1 MKRPR
6 KAIVLAAGF
15 GSRLAPLTLDCPKP
29 LVPLRGKPM
38 IGHVLTQL
46 REWGVREVLVNIHHL
61 AGEMLREVP
70 GWCPAGMRLNF
81 SFEAEILG
89 TGGGLRR
96 MQWFVGDDPLWVCN
110 ADVLQTLNP
119 RPLLKAYEREKPLAC
134 LWMLRDAGPRTVK
147 VENGKVVDFRGG
159 GVTFSGL
166 HLMSPKLWSYLP
178 DQEFS
183 SVITVYEQA
192 LSAGE
197 TILGVEVSGSEWA
210 DVGTPEHLLE
220 AAGDSVI
227 FPGANVEAGARL
239 KKAIVGPGAKL
250 RKGVKASGF
259 IVSPQRGLS
268 DEERKWLP
276 EVDAVE
282 RLSPRGSDRSFR
294 RIFTHEGTE
303 LLIASGSTRPENM
316 RFAGHARF
324 LRKQG
329 IRVPAIVES
338 RKKGAWLRVE
348 DLGRVDL
355 QERLLKG
362 REKRNRMDLKKVL
375 ELLARLHRIQ
385 VPQGL
390 KLEAPFDATLFA
402 WERTLFREQFLL
414 RHDPTADVEGL
425 DAALADVAKRL
436 EDQPRVLL
444 HRDLQCTNVLWVD
457 REPAL
462 IDFQG
467 MRLGPAVYDLGSLL
481 ADPYVGRT
489 KEEQL
494 EALAVYNRHAEQLI
508 EEEVYALGALQRL
521 AQALGAYGRLGAMP
535 ETRRFLE
542 HIPEAVRQMGLWA
555 EDERLRSWAR
565 AFLEGQAEKN
575 PL

>member
-110 ADVLQTLNP
+110 ADVLQALNP

-134 LWMLRDAGPRTVK
+134 LWMVPDAGPRSVK
-147 VENGKVVDFRGG
+147 VEMGKVVDFRGG

-166 HLMSPKLWSYLP
+166 HLVSPKLWSYLP

-183 SVITVYEQA
+183 SVITGYEQA

-197 TILGVEVSGSEWA
+197 TILGVEVPGSEWA

-227 FPGANVEAGARL
+227 FPGACVEAGARL
-239 KKAIVGPGAKL
+239 TRAIVGPGAKL
-250 RKGVKASGF
+250 RKGVKASGL

-268 DEERKWLP
+268 EEERKWIP
-276 EVDAVE
+276 EVEAVE
-282 RLSPRGSDRSFR
+282 LLSARGSDRRFR
-294 RIFTHEGTE
+294 RIFTPEGTE
-303 LLIASGSTRPENM
+303 LLIVSGSARPENL

-329 IRVPAIVES
+329 IRVPAILQ
-338 RKKGAWLRVE
+338 RRQQGAWLRVE

-362 REKRNRMDLKKVL
+362 SRKRNREDLKKVL
-375 ELLARLHRIQ
+375 ELAASLHGIR
-385 VPQGL
+385 VPKGF
-390 KLEAPFDATLFA
+390 KLEAPFDAALFA
-402 WERTLFREQFLL
+402 WERNLFREQFLL
-414 RHDPTADVEGL
+414 RHDPAADVEGL
-425 DAALADVAKRL
+425 DAALTEVAKKL
-436 EDQPRVLL
+436 QSQPRVLL
-444 HRDLQCTNVLWVD
+444 HRDLQCTNILWAD

-467 MRLGPAVYDLGSLL
+467 MRLGPAAYDLGSLL
-481 ADPYVGRT
+481 ADPYAGRT

-494 EALAVYNRHAEQLI
+494 EALAFYNRHAEQPI
-508 EEEVYALGALQRL
+508 EEEFYAPGAVQRL
-521 AQALGAYGRLGAMP
+521 SQALGAYGRLGAMP

-542 HIPEAVRQMGLWA
+542 HIPEAVRQMGFWA
-555 EDERLRSWAR
+555 EDECLQLWAR
-565 AFLEGQAEKN
+565 SFLEGHEQEN
-575 PL
+575 WL